1 MSSVAPSPYASPPAG
16 GPGPAGAGSVPGASA
31 DPYAA
36 PQQRGNHP
44 PRQPVP
50 PRRGPAPNPS
60 APVPQPSSS
69 NPATPSG
76 NPADLI
82 VTGEAVALELRPA
95 GLMSRIGSG
104 VVDLAVYGIIGVAI
118 ILLCLRFIVND
129 SQAGVLIVS
138 TMAVMMVIVPTAVE
152 TITRGLS
159 AGKVAMGL
167 RVVRDDG
174 GPVRFRQAFVRALT
188 AVGEIW
194 FCLGSI
200 AVLTAIFN
208 NRSKRL
214 GDFLAGTYAV
224 RERGTELAVAP
235 LLMPP
240 DLGAWA
246 ERADIRRLPDNL
258 ALHARVFLSRT
269 GTLAPYTRLQLGR
282 ALAAAIEPY
291 VSPPPPWGTNPERFV
306 AAVLVERRDREY
318 AAGLE
323 GQARRLDESE
333 HIRRLPYGVTDYA

>member
-1 MSSVAPSPYASPPAG
+1 
-16 GPGPAGAGSVPGASA
+16 
-31 DPYAA
+31 
-36 PQQRGNHP
+36 
-44 PRQPVP
+44 
-50 PRRGPAPNPS
+50 
-60 APVPQPSSS
+60 
-69 NPATPSG
+69 
-76 NPADLI
+76 
-82 VTGEAVALELRPA
+82 
-95 GLMSRIGSG
+95 MSRIGSG
-104 VVDLAVYGIIGVAI
+104 VIDLAVYGIIGVAI
-118 ILLCLRFIVND
+118 VLLSLRFIVND

-152 TITRGLS
+152 TVTRGLS
-159 AGKVAMGL
+159 AGKVAMGT
-167 RVVRDDG
+167 RVVREDG
-174 GPVRFRQAFVRALT
+174 GPVRFRQSFVRALT
-188 AVGEIW
+188 GVGEIW
-194 FCLGSI
+194 FCFGSI
-200 AVLTAIFN
+200 AVLVAIFN

-246 ERADIRRLPDNL
+246 ERADLRRLPDNL

-269 GTLAPYTRLQLGR
+269 GTLAPQTRFQLGR

-291 VSPPPPWGTNPERFV
+291 VSPPPPWGTNPERFI

-323 GQARRLDESE
+323 GQARRADESE